1 MTDLLSD
8 PMLLSVAG
16 IVAVI
21 CAMAWYWIKRPR
33 LYSR

>member
-1 MTDLLSD
+1 MIDLLTD

-21 CAMAWYWIKRPR
+21 CALVWYWIKRPN
-33 LYSR
+33 LYQR

>member
-1 MTDLLSD
+1 MIALLTD

-21 CAMAWYWIKRPR
+21 CALAWYWIRRPR
-33 LYSR
+33 LYQR